1 MWLSWILS
9 FLTSKIGRIVAI
21 LGTGFLV
28 GLWTGNSLTVKY
40 YKAGEIAALNEQIKR
55 NKKVIEAQT
64 KYASELRDKELQL
77 EEELENALEEARKSP
92 TAGNVG
98 LPSDSVR
105 RLNKVR

>member
-9 FLTSKIGRIVAI
+9 FLTSKIGRIAVISA
-21 LGTGFLV
+21 TTFFL

-64 KYASELRDKELQL
+64 KYATELRDKELKL
-77 EEELENALEEARKSP
+77 EEDLENALEEASKSP
-92 TAGNVG
+92 TANNVG
-98 LPSDSVR
+98 LPADSVR
-105 RLNKVR
+105 RLNQIR